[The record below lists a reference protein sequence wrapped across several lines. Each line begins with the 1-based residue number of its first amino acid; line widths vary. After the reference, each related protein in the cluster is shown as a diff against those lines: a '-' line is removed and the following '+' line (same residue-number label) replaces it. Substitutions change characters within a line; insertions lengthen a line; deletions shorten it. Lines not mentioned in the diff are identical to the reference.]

1 MNNSKDMV
9 AQIYRE
15 TVSQGRG
22 NAVAR
27 RDAFEEALERI
38 EHEVALGNIEIDTRA
53 AIMAMLVKADE
64 SDGTR
69 ADTVIKGAARGAYE
83 LTELDLQYVVTLG
96 GGMRKTWGFISVD
109 DLINMNETRYQNYHA
124 AAVAYR
130 EFRDNI
136 STIRPLIQVYGTFGD
151 AFRAGAFPP
160 VDLFTK
166 KEA

>member
-27 RDAFEEALERI
+27 RDAFEKALERI

-69 ADTVIKGAARGAYE
+69 ADTVIKGAARGLYE
-83 LTELDLQYVVTLG
+83 LGELDLQYVVTLG
-96 GGMRKTWGFISVD
+96 GGMRKTWEFVTVD
-109 DLINMNETRYQNYHA
+109 DLVVMNEIRFQNYR
-124 AAVAYR
+124 AAVLSYR
-130 EFRDNI
+130 DFKDNI
-136 STIRPLIQVYGTFGD
+136 STIRPLIQVYGTFGE
-151 AFRAGAFPP
+151 AFRSGAFPP
-160 VDLFTK
+160 VNLFTK
-166 KEA
+166 KAA